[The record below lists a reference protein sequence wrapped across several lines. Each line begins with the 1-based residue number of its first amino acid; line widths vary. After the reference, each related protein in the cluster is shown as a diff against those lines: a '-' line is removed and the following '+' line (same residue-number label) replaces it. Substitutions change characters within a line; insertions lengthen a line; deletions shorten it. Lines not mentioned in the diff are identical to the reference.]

1 MGFFYYCR
9 CKNDYLLCFFFIAGK
24 IPFIHVGN
32 QVVSE
37 LGPIVQFTKAKVSNT
52 IRYDYFEL
60 TDFIS
65 LR

>member
-1 MGFFYYCR
+1 MIIYYV
-9 CKNDYLLCFFFIAGK
+9 FFFIAGK

-52 IRYDYFEL
+52 IRYDYVEL